1 MPLIKKDE
9 TFPPRSVMI
18 ILVGTPFSY
27 KTSLAITAKDP
38 ILFDLEKGSERA
50 HGRAETYRINESWKE
65 VEDDLPNGLL
75 KGFKTA
81 VIDTCGSLV
90 DDELWPY
97 GRVIKYT
104 KNDMQNWGT
113 VKDLFKK
120 FFSYI
125 RKNDLDVVAIS
136 HEKSK
141 DKNDET
147 VYDLD
152 ISGGGKQLLLR
163 QADQIG
169 FISKKDFKEKDTV
182 VTKTIL
188 TFWPT
193 ASLPFC
199 KNVAA
204 LEDIVLPD
212 CKSPEW
218 EGFLDRVVIQP
229 TRKAIVEMSEEQRSA
244 LQLIEQWRE
253 QITGIEATEDHVATD
268 DLLKRASKA
277 VAEITPEHMKKQ
289 IQAYLVGHLAK
300 IGWKWVGAD
309 KVFKPVAATT
319 APVEEKK
326 EETPP
331 TVPPAEEKPPVV
343 AETPAQMEETEQ
355 SNAIAEAARPPV
367 DEIDLKAEAEA
378 QRAELA
384 NPTTPQINKN
394 PNLAPPKVDLFAKS
408 EDK

>member
-1 MPLIKKDE
+1 MPVIKKDE
-9 TFPPRSVMI
+9 TFPPRSVAI
-18 ILVGTPFSY
+18 IIVGTPFSY
-27 KTSLAITAKDP
+27 KTSLAITAKNP
-38 ILFDLEKGSERA
+38 LLFDFEKGSERA
-50 HGRAETYRINESWKE
+50 HGRAETYRIDSSWKE
-65 VEDDLPNGLL
+65 VEDDLQAGILDSYD
-75 KGFKTA
+75 T
-81 VIDTCGSLV
+81 VIADTGGSLV
-90 DDELWPY
+90 DDWLWEH
-97 GRVIKYT
+97 GLKVKYT

-113 VKDLFKK
+113 VKTLFKN
-120 FFSYI
+120 FFSSI
-125 RKNDLDVVAIS
+125 RNKGKDLVVIA

-152 ISGGGKQLLLR
+152 ISGGGKQLLIR
-163 QADQIG
+163 SADQIG
-169 FISKKDFKEKDTV
+169 FISKRDFKDKGIVT
-182 VTKTIL
+182 TKTIL

-253 QITGIEATEDHVATD
+253 QIDGIEATEDHVATD

-300 IGWKWVGAD
+300 IGWKWVG
-309 KVFKPVAATT
+309 KEGKFQPVAATA

-326 EETPP
+326 AETPP

-343 AETPAQMEETEQ
+343 AETP
-355 SNAIAEAARPPV
+355 PPV
-367 DEIDLKAEAEA
+367 EEPPADEIDLKAEAEE

-394 PNLAPPKVDLFAKS
+394 PHLAPPKVDLFAKA